1 MFFFFSVIVV
11 DSDGVFVLVMDIIM
25 IMCSLCSYYGVCNY
39 NRICDVLNSMF
50 WLVICICD

>member
-25 IMCSLCSYYGVCNY
+25 IMCSFCSYYGVCNY

-50 WLVICICD
+50 WLVRCICD